1 MSSETKHEHT
11 EWLALPQLREGA
23 KALAEQIRAVR
34 DDAPVQGGSIPRGW
48 PDELRTRFLDVRAA
62 LFQRGVFD
70 PVLVRFDSATAPP
83 ADKGRI
89 ADALAALAD
98 SLV

>member
-1 MSSETKHEHT
+1 
-11 EWLALPQLREGA
+11 
-23 KALAEQIRAVR
+23 
-34 DDAPVQGGSIPRGW
+34 
-48 PDELRTRFLDVRAA
+48 
-62 LFQRGVFD
+62 VFD